1 MKERPVMP
9 ANELKPGMKCYA
21 KQLSIHI
28 DGHELIYSAP
38 RGTKFAVIIMNAE
51 KPDNAAGI
59 SANDFIRSNGWS
71 HESDGKSDSAR
82 KVERG

>member
-9 ANELKPGMKCYA
+9 VNELKPGMKCYA

-28 DGHELIYSAP
+28 DGRELIYSAP

-71 HESDGKSDSAR
+71 HESDGKSDGAR
-82 KVERG
+82 EVERG